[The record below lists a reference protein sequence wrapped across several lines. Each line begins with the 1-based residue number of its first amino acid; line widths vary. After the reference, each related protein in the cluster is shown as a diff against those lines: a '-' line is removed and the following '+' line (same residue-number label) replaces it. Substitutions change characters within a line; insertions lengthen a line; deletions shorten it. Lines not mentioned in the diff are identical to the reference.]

1 MGGFTIGNI
10 MGLRRTFIEQQKERI
25 FDTLVIGGG
34 INGAVSAAALSGKGA
49 SVALIDRG
57 DFAGETSSH
66 SSNLAWG
73 GIKYLESHEYGLVWK
88 LCRSR
93 NELMDS
99 YPSTV
104 EEIRFVTSIQRG
116 FRFPVWFVYLG
127 ALAYWVFGRFKTQA
141 PRYLTPA
148 AVKRRDSS
156 VDITSVVGG
165 VEYSDCYLHDNDARF
180 VWNFVRTAIDY
191 GCAATNY
198 VAMRSAEFREGL
210 WHVAVDDVV
219 AGTRYLIRAKSLVN
233 AAGPAVDDINKGI
246 GIKTPH
252 SHLFSK
258 GVHLIVDRIGSV
270 DAIKAFF
277 ASDGRLF
284 FVIPMGPKTCIGTT
298 DTQVD
303 DPATGVTGEDRQ
315 FILDNANALL
325 DLTTPLSTTDIIA
338 ERCGVRPLAVEGQ
351 EGVADWVTLSRKHAI
366 DVDEALPVLSIF
378 GGKLTDCINV
388 GEEVSAAIATMGI
401 QLPEKKRIWYG
412 EPEDSVKVEFLT
424 QAERMGLDQMTPS
437 SSSELLSKRLWRRYG
452 IHSLELLEM
461 IRQDRRNAELL
472 IENSEYLSCEVALA
486 ARIEMITTLDDFLRR
501 RSKIA
506 LVVRREDILA
516 APGLRR
522 ACEILFGDR
531 AEEELV
537 KYAQQY
543 DVAA

>member
-1 MGGFTIGNI
+1 
-10 MGLRRTFIEQQKERI
+10 
-25 FDTLVIGGG
+25 
-34 INGAVSAAALSGKGA
+34 
-49 SVALIDRG
+49 
-57 DFAGETSSH
+57 
-66 SSNLAWG
+66 
-73 GIKYLESHEYGLVWK
+73 
-88 LCRSR
+88 
-93 NELMDS
+93 
-99 YPSTV
+99 
-104 EEIRFVTSIQRG
+104 
-116 FRFPVWFVYLG
+116 
-127 ALAYWVFGRFKTQA
+127 
-141 PRYLTPA
+141 
-148 AVKRRDSS
+148 
-156 VDITSVVGG
+156 
-165 VEYSDCYLHDNDARF
+165 
-180 VWNFVRTAIDY
+180 
-191 GCAATNY
+191 
-198 VAMRSAEFREGL
+198 
-210 WHVAVDDVV
+210 
-219 AGTRYLIRAKSLVN
+219 
-233 AAGPAVDDINKGI
+233 
-246 GIKTPH
+246 
-252 SHLFSK
+252 
-258 GVHLIVDRIGSV
+258 
-270 DAIKAFF
+270 
-277 ASDGRLF
+277 
-284 FVIPMGPKTCIGTT
+284 
-298 DTQVD
+298 
-303 DPATGVTGEDRQ
+303 
-315 FILDNANALL
+315 
-325 DLTTPLSTTDIIA
+325 
-338 ERCGVRPLAVEGQ
+338 
-351 EGVADWVTLSRKHAI
+351 
-366 DVDEALPVLSIF
+366 LPVLSIF